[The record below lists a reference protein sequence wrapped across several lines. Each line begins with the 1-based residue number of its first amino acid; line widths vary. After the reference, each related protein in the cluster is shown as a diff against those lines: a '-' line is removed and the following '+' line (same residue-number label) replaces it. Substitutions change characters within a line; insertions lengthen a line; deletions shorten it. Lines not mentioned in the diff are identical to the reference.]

1 MSPTTRH
8 GPDGVDCSREE
19 AWVLHAA
26 ILDHVRRVVA
36 ADRSPDRAMGVL
48 ERVEASDPLDHA
60 DRSLVRDALVAYLDG
75 DAPERDRAPGRA
87 ILATL
92 ASQPSSSQ

>member
-1 MSPTTRH
+1 MSPFACH

-26 ILDHVRRVVA
+26 MLDYVERTVDA
-36 ADRSPDRAMGVL
+36 GRSPDRAMAVI
-48 ERVEASDPLDHA
+48 ERVEGCEPLDPS
-60 DRSLVRDALVAYLDG
+60 DRALVREALTTYLP
-75 DAPERDRAPGRA
+75 DAPARDHEPGRA

-92 ASQPSSSQ
+92 DGQRSSSQ